1 MGVHTG
7 IGLDYA
13 TDIETNPD
21 HDQVVKNTNDIQTL
35 NSEVAN
41 LQHPSFSDIQGDPT
55 ANTNLKTILDSKASN
70 DSVTNAGKTSEWG
83 SITGTLANQSDL
95 NTALSSKADS
105 SSLSAYAKTS
115 DVNTEL
121 AKKPTATLS
130 VDSTIATPSDTSVLS
145 SKAVKT
151 YADTKTTESQVNSLI
166 ATQINSL
173 PKFLAFSINIG
184 DIGTGT
190 TVTVNGVTGDVP
202 TAIKT
207 NDSTAKISYIAVT
220 LKNKLSSANYM
231 VNGSLITDN
240 QSDAENISVSTL
252 FPVFYNK
259 TDSSFDIL
267 ISESENGKDQNVT
280 LDFFIII

>member
-1 MGVHTG
+1 M
-7 IGLDYA
+7 
-13 TDIETNPD
+13 
-21 HDQVVKNTNDIQTL
+21 QND
-35 NSEVAN
+35 
-41 LQHPSFSDIQGDPT
+41 
-55 ANTNLKTILDSKASN
+55 LKHCRL
-70 DSVTNAGKTSEWG
+70 
-83 SITGTLANQSDL
+83 SDL
-95 NTALSSKADS
+95 VYND
-105 SSLSAYAKTS
+105 LSAKIRKEICKMGYDTVKFIDVDGAQAYVCKSDTRITFVFRGTEPKEASDVVADYETEPDAPS

-130 VDSTIATPSDTSVLS
+130 VDGTIATPSDTSVLS

-184 DIGTGT
+184 NVGTGT
-190 TVTVNGVTGDVP
+190 TATVNGVTGDVP
-202 TAIKT
+202 TATKT

-220 LKNKLSSANYM
+220 FKNKLSSANYM

-240 QSDAENISVSTL
+240 QTDAENISVSTL